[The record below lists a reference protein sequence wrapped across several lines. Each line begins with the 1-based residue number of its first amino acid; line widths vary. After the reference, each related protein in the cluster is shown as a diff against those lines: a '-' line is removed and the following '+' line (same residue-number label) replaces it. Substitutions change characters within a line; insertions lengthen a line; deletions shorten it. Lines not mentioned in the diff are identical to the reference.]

1 MRGKGKKKAKDPLA
15 PKMPLSSYLEFARDE
30 RSQVLAELG
39 PLSIGEVGKE
49 LGKRWKNLTAELKDK
64 YDQKGRENRERFG
77 IAMDEYRSK
86 KKETERNPSAVEA
99 GQTFDQT
106 TAQSLSSP
114 PHSSPPPSSPP
125 DSSISAVSFSTP
137 TGPKPEELGFAKQ
150 KGYSFHPALKTGEL
164 ANGARIKVTYFGS
177 GQSGT
182 VDSAK
187 WVKFSDK
194 VEEKVCSPR
203 LMKDPAFRNG
213 LDQLKILLL
222 KINNPEEEVT
232 GPRISFTVQHR
243 ERRLRK
249 LNKDGLQRE
258 EEENSRL
265 MKEKMVERD
274 GSPNKWGCRDCQWT
288 GKYSHKAKAH
298 ARVCG
303 MRRKSQTKK
312 QDQSKY
318 ECSGDNCGLSFPY
331 ISQLHE
337 HYR

>member
-1 MRGKGKKKAKDPLA
+1 MRGKAKKKAKDPLA
-15 PKMPLSSYLEFARDE
+15 PKMPVSSYLEFARDE
-30 RSQVLAELG
+30 RSRVLAEHG

-49 LGKRWKNLTAELKDK
+49 LGKRWKNLTVELKVK
-64 YDQKGRENRERFG
+64 YDQKGRENREMFA
-77 IAMDEYRSK
+77 IAMEEYQTK
-86 KKETERNPSAVEA
+86 KKDTERNPSAVKA
-99 GQTFDQT
+99 SQPSDQT
-106 TAQSLSSP
+106 TAQSVSSP
-114 PHSSPPPSSPP
+114 PASSSSFTFPP
-125 DSSISAVSFSTP
+125 DSSSSADSFSTP

-164 ANGARIKVTYFGS
+164 A
-177 GQSGT
+177 SGT
-182 VDSAK
+182 RINVTFFGTGQKGTIDSAK
-187 WVKFSDK
+187 WIQFSDK
-194 VEEKVCSPR
+194 VEEKLSTPR

-213 LDQLKILLL
+213 LDQMKILLS
-222 KINNPEEEVT
+222 KIKNPEEEVT
-232 GPRISFTVQHR
+232 GSGISFTFQPR

-265 MKEKMVERD
+265 MKEKMVERK
-274 GSPNKWGCRDCQWT
+274 GSPNKWACRDCSWT

-298 ARVCG
+298 ARECG

-312 QDQSKY
+312 PNQSKY
-318 ECSGDNCGLSFPY
+318 ECSGENCSLSFAY